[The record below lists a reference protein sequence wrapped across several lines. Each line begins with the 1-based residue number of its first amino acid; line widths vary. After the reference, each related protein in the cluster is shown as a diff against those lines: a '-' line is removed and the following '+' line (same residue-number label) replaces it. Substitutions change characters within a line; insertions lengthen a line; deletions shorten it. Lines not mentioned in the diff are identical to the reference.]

1 MNSLIYK
8 VITIFFLLMFTT
20 LSSAS
25 EEPADNTKQETVLST
40 INQLY
45 DLGYITADNAK
56 KAKLELLAE
65 PNTASADE
73 IVINEETIDEKTID
87 EEATIEEG
95 YFTAINILKSLAVIA
110 LLIVFHKVIFEIVR
124 LIVAIPAIILQSSL
138 LFLGYMLISQAESIW
153 ALQAYYVSIIGVVI
167 HIGTFYWFIFS
178 YEDALEAIARK
189 LTFNRISD
197 IDIIFYAG
205 VACYTAY
212 FTIDLQSPVLG
223 ILAVSTFIL
232 IFGEN
237 FCRLIGVEEENKN
250 NVLLISTGLIVVS
263 YSVLKVMQV
272 NIPWLS
278 YFSIGIEY
286 AATGVLAFG
295 LFVYSRFNIKIIDND
310 NKVRQRCAVVAFVII
325 EILSL
330 IALLTFNLPVIPA
343 IINTVFFL
351 YAIMT
356 VVDLVAYKHGMLAI
370 VLVAIILYG
379 VAVLIESF
387 PELFIQ
393 NLF

>member
-1 MNSLIYK
+1 MSSLSNKIMT
-8 VITIFFLLMFTT
+8 VLFLLLTFTAFSC
-20 LSSAS
+20 LS
-25 EEPADNTKQETVLST
+25 EEPVDNTKQETVLST
-40 INQLY
+40 INTLY

-56 KAKLELLAE
+56 KAKIELLAE
-65 PNTASADE
+65 PNTAFEDGKA
-73 IVINEETIDEKTID
+73 IDEKVID
-87 EEATIEEG
+87 EKATNQEG

-110 LLIVFHKVIFEIVR
+110 LLIVFHRVIYEIVC
-124 LIVAIPAIILQSSL
+124 LIIAIPAIILQSIL
-138 LFLGYMLISQAESIW
+138 LFSGYLLISQAESIW

-167 HIGTFYWFIFS
+167 HIGTFYWFIFI

-205 VACYTAY
+205 VFCYTAY
-212 FTIDLQSPVLG
+212 FTIVLQSPVLG
-223 ILAVSTFIL
+223 IFAVSTFIL

-237 FCRLIGVEEENKN
+237 FCRLIGVEEENRN
-250 NVLLISTGLIVVS
+250 NVLLITTGGVVLS

-272 NIPWLS
+272 DIPWLS
-278 YFSIGIEY
+278 YFSMGIEY

-351 YAIMT
+351 YVIMT
-356 VVDLVAYKHGMLAI
+356 VVDLVGNKHGMLAI
-370 VLVAIILYG
+370 VLVAIILYA
-379 VAVLIESF
+379 VAVLIESS
-387 PELFIQ
+387 PQLFIQ
-393 NLF
+393 NIF